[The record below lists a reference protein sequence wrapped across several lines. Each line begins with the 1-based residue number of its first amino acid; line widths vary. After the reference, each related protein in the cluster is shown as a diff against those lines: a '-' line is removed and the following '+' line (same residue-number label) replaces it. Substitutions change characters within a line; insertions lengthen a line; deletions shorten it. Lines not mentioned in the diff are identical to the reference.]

1 MTGADG
7 SWGEPI
13 AGKQVG
19 SVAARGYRV
28 ARKWIGENELRWVSM
43 RVYVD
48 PATDLPVRVEGEV
61 RLSDDEKGE
70 RFAAVLSDFEWDI
83 EVDPA
88 LLSLEPPAGYRQEKV
103 DLKVSSAASPP
114 EAIAAGL
121 RFYADQ
127 LKGDLPSGTRQ

>member
-43 RVYVD
+43 RVY
-48 PATDLPVRVEGEV
+48 
-61 RLSDDEKGE
+61 
-70 RFAAVLSDFEWDI
+70 
-83 EVDPA
+83 VDPA

>member
-28 ARKWIGENELRWVSM
+28 ARKWIGANELRWVSM

-48 PATDLPVRVEGEV
+48 PATDLPVRVEGDV
-61 RLSDDEKGE
+61 RLSDDEKSEG
-70 RFAAVLSDFEWDI
+70 FAAVLSDFEWDI

-88 LLSLEPPAGYRQEKV
+88 L
-103 DLKVSSAASPP
+103 
-114 EAIAAGL
+114 
-121 RFYADQ
+121 
-127 LKGDLPSGTRQ
+127 PS